1 MIPDLQTS
9 LICDDVR
16 QERNGKYILIGI
28 FDGLIV
34 PENHPIGPKICVVNR
49 WCMGKGS
56 FTQKTRILAPDDTTV
71 AAEGK
76 PIKIEMQNEQQVNT
90 TVEAFINVPFKVEGT
105 YWIEILLDQQMRI
118 RYPLHI
124 KPYRPQQNPAQQA

>member
-9 LICDDVR
+9 LTCDDVR
-16 QERNGKYILIGI
+16 QERNGKYMLIGI

-34 PENHPIGPKICVVNR
+34 PAERPIGPKICVVNR
-49 WCMGKGS
+49 WCMGKGK
-56 FTQKTRILAPDDTTV
+56 FTQKTRILSPDGTTV

-76 PIKIEMQNEQQVNT
+76 PVEIDMQSEQQVNT
-90 TVEAFINVPFKVEGT
+90 TVEAFINIPFKVEGV
-105 YWIEILLDQQMRI
+105 YWVEILLDQQMRI

-124 KPYRPQQNPAQQA
+124 RHYRPQANSPKA